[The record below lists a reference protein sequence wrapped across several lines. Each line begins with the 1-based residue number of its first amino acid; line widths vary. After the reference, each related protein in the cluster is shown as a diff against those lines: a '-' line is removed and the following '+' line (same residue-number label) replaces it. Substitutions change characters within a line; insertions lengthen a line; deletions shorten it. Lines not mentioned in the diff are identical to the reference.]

1 MNRNMK
7 TSSEPWIGLVPS
19 DWDESKIK
27 YVAPIHNERAE
38 SNEGYIGLENIEGWT
53 GKLLPSDSTATGES
67 ISFLKDDVLFGKL
80 RPYLAKSVV
89 AHENGCGSTELLV
102 MRPEN
107 INPNYLGY
115 ICRSKTFVDCIDVS
129 TYGAKMPRA
138 NGAFIGNLHIPMP
151 SEIEQRTIVSYLD
164 AKCAAID
171 EAIERHKKIIEKL
184 EKYRKELITFV
195 VTHGLCADAI
205 MRGTDNK
212 WVPVVPEH
220 WTVCRSKYVFCTGKD
235 GIKVGPF
242 GSALRGK
249 MLGEGPYKVYNQAH
263 LINNDFTLSR
273 HFVSQETFKELQ
285 NYEVH
290 AGDILFSVMGT
301 IGKCRQMPDG
311 QQPGIMDSHLI
322 KARLNEK
329 MLPEFFEYVYDKDNS
344 NVVMNQLLFL
354 SQGSIMNGLNSTI
367 ISNLYLPVPPIDEQK
382 SIAFFLNEKCDKI
395 DMSISSQREIIIKLD
410 EYRKSIIY
418 NAVTGK
424 IDCRK
429 EAL

>member
-164 AKCAAID
+164 SKCSAID

-184 EKYRKELITFV
+184 EEYKRSSIIKAV
-195 VTHGLCADAI
+195 NGDVS
-205 MRGTDNK
+205 DNTK
-212 WVPVVPEH
+212 ASGIAWMPTVPSHWGVVPM
-220 WTVCRSKYVFCTGKD
+220 RF
-235 GIKVGPF
+235 
-242 GSALRGK
+242 ALTQRK
-249 MLGEGPYKVYNQAH
+249 NKNEGLVEKN
-263 LINNDFTLSR
+263 LLTLSYGKIKR
-273 HFVSQETFKELQ
+273 KDIETNEGLLPASFEGY
-285 NYEVH
+285 NIIE
-290 AGDILFSVMGT
+290 AGDIVLRLMDLQNDKHSLRTGLVTERGIITSAYVTVIPTEGFDPAYCRYLLHAYDLMKVFYSMGE
-301 IGKCRQMPDG
+301 GVRQGLTYD
-311 QQPGIMDSHLI
+311 DLSRTLLI
-322 KARLNEK
+322 PK
-329 MLPEFFEYVYDKDNS
+329 
-344 NVVMNQLLFL
+344 
-354 SQGSIMNGLNSTI
+354 
-367 ISNLYLPVPPIDEQK
+367 PPIDEQSK
-382 SIAFFLNEKCDKI
+382 IASN
-395 DMSISSQREIIIKLD
+395 IIKMEGSVDASIGKQNAMLEKLE
-410 EYRKSIIY
+410 EYRKSVIY

-424 IDCRK
+424 IDCRT
-429 EAL
+429 ETQP

>member
-164 AKCAAID
+164 ARCSAID

-184 EKYRKELITFV
+184 EEYRSAKIDELTTRGYDRAVEMKESGIRSIGIIPNHWS
-195 VTHGLCADAI
+195 VTRIKHVASLHGRI
-205 MRGTDNK
+205 GFRGYTQNDL
-212 WVPVVPEH
+212 VLE
-220 WTVCRSKYVFCTGKD
+220 
-235 GIKVGPF
+235 
-242 GSALRGK
+242 
-249 MLGEGPYKVYNQAH
+249 GEGP
-263 LINNDFTLSR
+263 ITLSPSNLVNGTMSYDKLSYLTWEKYNESPEIQ
-273 HFVSQETFKELQ
+273 VS
-285 NYEVH
+285 N
-290 AGDILFSVMGT
+290 GDILMVKTGSSYGKVSYVDKLPMEATINPQLVVLKSTDSLKYLSYCLQTTNLRYCVENIVVGGT
-301 IGKCRQMPDG
+301 IPTMSQ
-311 QQPGIMDSHLI
+311 
-322 KARLNEK
+322 EK
-329 MLPEFFEYVYDKDNS
+329 
-344 NVVMNQLLFL
+344 
-354 SQGSIMNGLNSTI
+354 
-367 ISNLYLPVPPIDEQK
+367 ISNIHIPCPPKEEQEHIVLMLDE
-382 SIAFFLNEKCDKI
+382 ICDNI
-395 DMSISSQREIIIKLD
+395 TNATNRHYEAIKKLE

-424 IDCRK
+424 IDCR
-429 EAL
+429 EAVK

>member
-164 AKCAAID
+164 SKCSAID

-184 EKYRKELITFV
+184 EEYKRSSIIKAVNGDIS
-195 VTHGLCADAI
+195 
-205 MRGTDNK
+205 DNTK
-212 WVPVVPEH
+212 ASGIAWMPTVPSHWGVVPM
-220 WTVCRSKYVFCTGKD
+220 RF
-235 GIKVGPF
+235 
-242 GSALRGK
+242 ALTQRK
-249 MLGEGPYKVYNQAH
+249 NKNEGLVEKN
-263 LINNDFTLSR
+263 LLTLSYGKIKR
-273 HFVSQETFKELQ
+273 KDIETNEGLLPASFEGY
-285 NYEVH
+285 NIIE
-290 AGDILFSVMGT
+290 AGDIVLRLMDLQNDKHSLRTGLVTECGIITSAYVTVIPTEGFDPAYCRYLLHAYDLMKVFYSMGE
-301 IGKCRQMPDG
+301 GVRQGLTYD
-311 QQPGIMDSHLI
+311 DLSRTLLI
-322 KARLNEK
+322 PK
-329 MLPEFFEYVYDKDNS
+329 
-344 NVVMNQLLFL
+344 
-354 SQGSIMNGLNSTI
+354 
-367 ISNLYLPVPPIDEQK
+367 PPIDEQSK
-382 SIAFFLNEKCDKI
+382 IASN
-395 DMSISSQREIIIKLD
+395 IIKMEGSVDASIGKQNAMLEKLE
-410 EYRKSIIY
+410 EYRKSVIY

-424 IDCRK
+424 IDCRT
-429 EAL
+429 ETQP

>member
-184 EKYRKELITFV
+184 EEYKRSSIIKAVNGDIS
-195 VTHGLCADAI
+195 
-205 MRGTDNK
+205 DNAK
-212 WVPVVPEH
+212 ASGIAWMPTVPSHWGVVPM
-220 WTVCRSKYVFCTGKD
+220 RF
-235 GIKVGPF
+235 
-242 GSALRGK
+242 ALTQRK
-249 MLGEGPYKVYNQAH
+249 NKNEGLVEKN
-263 LINNDFTLSR
+263 LLTLSYGKIKR
-273 HFVSQETFKELQ
+273 KDIETNEGLLPASFEGY
-285 NYEVH
+285 NIIE
-290 AGDILFSVMGT
+290 AGDIVLRLMDLQNDKHSLRTGLVTERGIITSAYVTVIPTEGFDPAYCRYLLHAYDLMKVFYSMGE
-301 IGKCRQMPDG
+301 GVRQGLTYD
-311 QQPGIMDSHLI
+311 DLSRTLLI
-322 KARLNEK
+322 PK
-329 MLPEFFEYVYDKDNS
+329 
-344 NVVMNQLLFL
+344 
-354 SQGSIMNGLNSTI
+354 
-367 ISNLYLPVPPIDEQK
+367 PPIDEQSK
-382 SIAFFLNEKCDKI
+382 IASN
-395 DMSISSQREIIIKLD
+395 IIKMEGSVDASIGKQNAMLEKLE

-424 IDCRK
+424 IDCRT
-429 EAL
+429 EAVE